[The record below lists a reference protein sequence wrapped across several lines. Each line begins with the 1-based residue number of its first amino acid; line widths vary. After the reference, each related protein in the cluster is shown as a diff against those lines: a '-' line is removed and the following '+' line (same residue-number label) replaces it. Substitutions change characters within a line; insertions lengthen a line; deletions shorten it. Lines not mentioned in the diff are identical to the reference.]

1 MSQQYSKRVR
11 KRKSQL
17 EHQRNRRRR
26 IFKRRREDIL
36 RLRSQGLSYKEIE
49 KALGCSRSTISY
61 HCGKSG
67 SEKKR
72 VKSQKKS
79 PLCKKVGA
87 FKARCSKSSWT
98 NFRSKIK
105 CFKRRANYNN
115 RHRVKVKNPY
125 TCEDVVNKLGVKPRC
140 YLTGKLINLNKPDT
154 YNLDHIIP
162 VSRGGTNELDNLQI
176 TCVEAN
182 SAKGNL
188 TLKEFHSLC
197 RRVLNWK
204 NK

>member
-1 MSQQYSKRVR
+1 MKT
-11 KRKSQL
+11 RKSP
-17 EHQRNRRRR
+17 
-26 IFKRRREDIL
+26 FKRRREDIL
-36 RLRSQGLSYKEIE
+36 KLRKMGFSYKEIE
-49 KALGCSRSTISY
+49 KKLGCSRSTISY

-72 VKSQKKS
+72 VKNQKTH

-115 RHRVKVKNPY
+115 RHRVKVKTPY
-125 TCEDVVNKLGVKPRC
+125 TCQDVVEKLGSRPRC
-140 YLTGKLINLNKPDT
+140 YLTGKIINLNKPDS
-154 YNLDHIIP
+154 YNLDHIVP
-162 VSRGGTNELDNLQI
+162 VSKGGTNELDNLQI

-188 TLKEFHSLC
+188 TLKEFQSLC
-197 RRVLNWK
+197 KRVIKWSK
-204 NK
+204 KTGKT